1 MNELAQ
7 RLLVYLAAALVS
19 TVTVASAGWL
29 AGAGLFLVAAA
40 MAEALFWFGVP
51 KPGFYRYRQQRTL
64 FH

>member
-1 MNELAQ
+1 MNETAK
-7 RLLVYLAAALVS
+7 RLLLYLVLALVS
-19 TVTVASAGWL
+19 AVAAVSADWQ

-40 MAEALFWFGVP
+40 MAEALFWFGLP